1 MKKVRVHITK
11 TTVNAPTYSNV
22 TFEPTLINF
31 FYGKNGTGKSTL
43 ARSFKDGNAALTWD
57 GQPFPE
63 ERVLVYNEDFIRKNV
78 QSYGNIPGVF
88 TISEVNAQ
96 KKKEADEKAIE
107 KKSVDDTIVARGK
120 EAVAKQ
126 GELDKLHGDYVEA
139 IWGATKEFR
148 DKFPLALAYL
158 RDKKKFADKIQSMT
172 PKAAKIDPDAPSFDE
187 EDMSMS
193 AGENHSEE
201 EPMIEIADI
210 EALYQTIHGENQ
222 PNYSAYHLLSSTSL
236 PASDLLSTPI
246 LSRSD
251 TEFARFI
258 RALGNLD
265 WITQGHTKYHSSEGK
280 CPYCQQTI
288 PDTFEDD
295 LAACYDAEYKADLKK
310 LSSFVQQYKD
320 ALNNVYKTAHT
331 NEGNNF
337 PSPLQAD
344 YKAAFE
350 LFMEKARANVT
361 LLEQKSASPA
371 DVIVLEDLSDLLVE
385 LDQISRKINEDIKAR
400 NAVLADIPTQKKKC
414 TNMAWSAIVQRTQVL
429 TNTFRRNTDSV
440 ISAMNYIKA
449 ESNKLKAKSQALSKE
464 IAKLNSETVNTTKT
478 MQDINRA
485 IASAGFKGFEL
496 QEKPGAKYVYQ
507 LVRNQNGKKIVVDKD
522 LSEGERHFIAFLY
535 FYHMVMGSQSDAGK
549 VEDKIVAIDDPVSS
563 MDSGSLFVVA
573 SLTREM
579 IAVCYNNYAL
589 HEEIVDDHIRQ
600 FFCMTH
606 NPYFFRE
613 ISYNRLPDYECV
625 SFFEIKKDTQNQ
637 TSITECQDEDTIAG
651 GGLIN
656 RSPVRNTYDT
666 LWHEYATTSD
676 PDTLLI
682 VIRQILEYYF
692 IQMVGYQ
699 NGNLRSDLL
708 DKNER
713 EFVRIL
719 DDGSEDRSDYV
730 SAAAM
735 IAMLNVGA
743 TGFNDGLY
751 YDSSA
756 TSVEQL
762 RSVFERIF
770 KVMHQEQHFNMM
782 TRKAR

>member
-158 RDKKKFADKIQSMT
+158 RDKKKFA
-172 PKAAKIDPDAPSFDE
+172 
-187 EDMSMS
+187 
-193 AGENHSEE
+193 
-201 EPMIEIADI
+201 
-210 EALYQTIHGENQ
+210 
-222 PNYSAYHLLSSTSL
+222 
-236 PASDLLSTPI
+236 
-246 LSRSD
+246 
-251 TEFARFI
+251 
-258 RALGNLD
+258 
-265 WITQGHTKYHSSEGK
+265 
-280 CPYCQQTI
+280 
-288 PDTFEDD
+288 
-295 LAACYDAEYKADLKK
+295 
-310 LSSFVQQYKD
+310 
-320 ALNNVYKTAHT
+320 
-331 NEGNNF
+331 
-337 PSPLQAD
+337 
-344 YKAAFE
+344 
-350 LFMEKARANVT
+350 
-361 LLEQKSASPA
+361 
-371 DVIVLEDLSDLLVE
+371 
-385 LDQISRKINEDIKAR
+385 
-400 NAVLADIPTQKKKC
+400 
-414 TNMAWSAIVQRTQVL
+414 
-429 TNTFRRNTDSV
+429 
-440 ISAMNYIKA
+440 
-449 ESNKLKAKSQALSKE
+449 
-464 IAKLNSETVNTTKT
+464 
-478 MQDINRA
+478 
-485 IASAGFKGFEL
+485 
-496 QEKPGAKYVYQ
+496 
-507 LVRNQNGKKIVVDKD
+507 
-522 LSEGERHFIAFLY
+522 
-535 FYHMVMGSQSDAGK
+535 
-549 VEDKIVAIDDPVSS
+549 
-563 MDSGSLFVVA
+563 
-573 SLTREM
+573 
-579 IAVCYNNYAL
+579 
-589 HEEIVDDHIRQ
+589 DDHIRQ